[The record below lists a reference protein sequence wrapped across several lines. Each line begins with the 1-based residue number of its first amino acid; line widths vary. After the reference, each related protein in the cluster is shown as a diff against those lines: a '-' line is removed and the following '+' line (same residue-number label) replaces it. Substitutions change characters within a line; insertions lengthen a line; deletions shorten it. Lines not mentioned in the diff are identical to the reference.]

1 MSLLAVKVAC
11 TPKELINL
19 VDSERGIKKYTIG
32 FGGGENVEI
41 TIFDDQTELL
51 LASLKKKGIKTI
63 SKRTLER

>member
-19 VDSERGIKKYTIG
+19 VDSEKGIKKYAIG
-32 FGGGENVEI
+32 FGRGENVEI
-41 TIFDDQTELL
+41 TIFADQTELL
-51 LASLKKKGIKTI
+51 LGSLKKKGIRII

>member
-11 TPKELINL
+11 TPRELINL
-19 VDSERGIKKYTIG
+19 VDSEKGIKKYTIG
-32 FGGGENVEI
+32 FGKGEDVEI
-41 TIFDDQTELL
+41 TIFADQTELL